1 MFRAHFVQAEA
12 YACTGCHKFLHRRF
26 AVAGDFQKFLA
37 DKSGDGTA
45 FVAGETVVENTY
57 FQRILNEF
65 LYDIIYR
72 HKVVIGLQVFRFS
85 DDAEHKTHPS
95 YVRFNN
101 KRVAVALRQYLFNFH
116 IGLASLYKTAFR
128 VTSGWQVF
136 IDGHLGHSFKPA
148 KGQFRVGRGKKPERP
163 GTHAVPGPY
172 RDYRDVFDSPVP
184 AFPVA
189 YFVEDVV
196 QLHKLFGNPD
206 AQPIRIGKGTRL
218 GGLIYD
224 FCSNLWGVFISISL
238 SIQPLRTHLSLVPLQ
253 NPLLKEL

>member
-1 MFRAHFVQAEA
+1 MAQAKSFVFLQYKTQLIGMLGTHLVQTET
-12 YACTGCHKFLHRRF
+12 YARTGCHKFVHGGVT
-26 AVAGDFQKFLA
+26 VAGYLQEFLA
-37 DKSGDGTA
+37 DKAGYGA
-45 FVAGETVVENTY
+45 FFFFRQTVIENTY
-57 FQRILNEF
+57 FQGEFNQVLN
-65 LYDIIYR
+65 DIVKR
-72 HKVVIGLQVFRFS
+72 HQFMIGLKVFRPP

-184 AFPVA
+184 GFPVA
-189 YFVEDVV
+189 YFV
-196 QLHKLFGNPD
+196 K
-206 AQPIRIGKGTRL
+206 
-218 GGLIYD
+218 
-224 FCSNLWGVFISISL
+224 
-238 SIQPLRTHLSLVPLQ
+238 
-253 NPLLKEL
+253 